1 MDHGDR
7 AFHFLPVI
15 LDRGRSGWFQGTQ
28 ILSCLHSKKKKGP
41 VTAEVKAPWTVLT
54 PSDQE
59 EVGSKTQYLAGE
71 ETRLNVSGSYKV
83 REMILTSRH
92 WALMPVLG
100 ELCSLNL
107 YKNPGG

>member
-1 MDHGDR
+1 MIVPFTFSLSSWTGADLAGFR
-7 AFHFLPVI
+7 AHRFFLASTV
-15 LDRGRSGWFQGTQ
+15 
-28 ILSCLHSKKKKGP
+28 KKKKGP